1 MKFVTQ
7 LEDRRSKNDKVSR
20 GMWEAMETKAEKV
33 RLTEV
38 KGGRKKRRKEKE
50 IRRKRIEKGK
60 GKEKI

>member
-33 RLTEV
+33 RLTKV

>member
-7 LEDRRSKNDKVSR
+7 LEDRRSKNDKISR